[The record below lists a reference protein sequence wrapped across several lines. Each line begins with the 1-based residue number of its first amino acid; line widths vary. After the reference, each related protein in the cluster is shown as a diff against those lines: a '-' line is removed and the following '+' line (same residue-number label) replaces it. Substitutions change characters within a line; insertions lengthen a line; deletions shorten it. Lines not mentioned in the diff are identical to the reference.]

1 MIMEVLPKYSWNLK
15 EMVFKCQIIFVD
27 CLPCL
32 FCQKLILVW
41 HIVHIYFNYNAYAY
55 ALYFTYQI
63 KLEHPYYFQWISYHI
78 HHGHIHLLKDWK
90 QNFSCF
96 ILLSKDLYVFF
107 KKHWTIMR
115 EVSICI
121 GFIHPHI
128 LFMI

>member
-1 MIMEVLPKYSWNLK
+1 MCVYSGLNSNQLKNFSKDMLLTCSVYAKVVTSIVKLNVCIFKFPVFMICVKLLMIMEVLSKYSWNLK

-63 KLEHPYYFQWISYHI
+63 KLEHPYYFQ
-78 HHGHIHLLKDWK
+78 
-90 QNFSCF
+90 
-96 ILLSKDLYVFF
+96 
-107 KKHWTIMR
+107 
-115 EVSICI
+115 
-121 GFIHPHI
+121 
-128 LFMI
+128 